1 MTVFSV
7 QHFLEDHFEQR
18 GLADIDQYAVRVANA
33 FERIPADMAVEFVA
47 RQIGRIHTAFFRRN
61 PAIER
66 KEFERQLASALL
78 RRFKKKEHDI
88 GLDAFERAL
97 APARRRLRARQR
109 SIKCLLSEFA
119 LAVEARGLDAFW
131 TSRKNGVLRAK
142 PEKIAQAFLAV
153 FAKGVL
159 GGDGLVLREVG
170 SGIGFVDVGILFGRI
185 LHLVELKVLKT
196 QLSGTGQLA
205 TYMRTEGRQE
215 GWLLLIDVR
224 QTQNVSAIPS
234 ALSTPAGRIRILRVN
249 ANPPPPHKAPKR

>member
-33 FERIPADMAVEFVA
+33 FERIPADASVESVA
-47 RQIGRIHTAFFRRN
+47 HQIGRIHTAFFRRN
-61 PAIER
+61 PNVER
-66 KEFERQLASALL
+66 KDFERQLASTLL
-78 RRFKKKEHDI
+78 RRFKKKDPDP

-97 APARRRLRARQR
+97 TPIRRRLRARHR
-109 SIKCLLSEFA
+109 SIKSLLAEFA

-142 PEKIAQAFLAV
+142 PEKIAQALLAV

-159 GGDGLVLREVG
+159 GNDGLVLREVG
-170 SGIGFVDVGILFGRI
+170 SGIGFVDIGISFGRI

-196 QLSGTGQLA
+196 HLTGAGQLG
-205 TYMRTEGRQE
+205 TYMRTERRKE

-224 QTQNVSAIPS
+224 QARRASATPR
-234 ALSTPAGRIRILRVN
+234 ALTTSSGRIRIVRVN
-249 ANPPPPHKAPKR
+249 ANPPPPCKA